1 MVRSANNVA
10 HLLARWDAGTEAAFI
25 KKMNATAKDLGMTD
39 TVYTDAS
46 GFDKG
51 TVSTPKDQLKLA
63 KAAMR
68 SDVFRRIVDMPN
80 VNLPQIGRQLENGNT
95 ILLKDGVSG
104 VKTGTSTPAGGNLLW
119 SANTVVDGEVR
130 RVLGIVMNVKSGA
143 TLSERTKLAVETYS
157 YGLIRTAQDAVVS
170 ATAVKKG
177 DVVGYV
183 DDGLGGRTPLVAT
196 KDLKPV
202 GWAGLEVDLK
212 LTAGKGGVPG
222 EADGGTVVGELAVGT
237 GEGRV
242 GVPVALQRDLEEPG
256 FGARLT
262 RIG

>member
-1 MVRSANNVA
+1 M
-10 HLLARWDAGTEAAFI
+10 
-25 KKMNATAKDLGMTD
+25 
-39 TVYTDAS
+39 
-46 GFDKG
+46 
-51 TVSTPKDQLKLA
+51 
-63 KAAMR
+63 
-68 SDVFRRIVDMPN
+68 
-80 VNLPQIGRQLENGNT
+80 
-95 ILLKDGVSG
+95 
-104 VKTGTSTPAGGNLLW
+104 
-119 SANTVVDGEVR
+119 
-130 RVLGIVMNVKSGA
+130 
-143 TLSERTKLAVETYS
+143 
-157 YGLIRTAQDAVVS
+157 
-170 ATAVKKG
+170 KKG